1 MQISVAATPQ
11 SVVLGGPAT
20 AGRNY
25 QVRYK
30 NKLND
35 PQWLVAP
42 GMALISG
49 SQGSYT
55 ALVSTNQLFYQV
67 SVSL

>member
-1 MQISVAATPQ
+1 MTAAAQ
-11 SVVLGGPAT
+11 NAVLSWPAA

-30 NKLND
+30 NNLND
-35 PQWLVAP
+35 PQWQVTP

-55 ALVSTNQLFYQV
+55 APVSTNQLFYQV